1 MATDKIYVVS
11 DWKTHQLIGLF
22 DDEHAGKFFTGADV
36 LAGNKLF
43 ENGIKFAKDGYKIWE
58 LELNKEFADSRLR
71 ISLRISKARI
81 TKKKEGF

>member
-1 MATDKIYVVS
+1 MHSLKKIYVVS
-11 DWKTHQLIGLF
+11 DSKTHRLIGLF

-58 LELNKEFADSRLR
+58 LELNGELTDSR
-71 ISLRISKARI
+71 LRISKARI
-81 TKKKEGF
+81 TKKKEVS

>member
-1 MATDKIYVVS
+1 MTRNKIYVVS

-43 ENGIKFAKDGYKIWE
+43 ENGIKFAKDDYRIWE
-58 LELNKEFADSRLR
+58 LELNGELTDSRLR
-71 ISLRISKARI
+71 ISKASI
-81 TKKKEGF
+81 TKKKAGF

>member
-1 MATDKIYVVS
+1 MTRNKIYVVS

-36 LAGNKLF
+36 LVGDKLF
-43 ENGIKFAKDGYKIWE
+43 ENGIKFPKDKYRIWE
-58 LELNKEFADSRLR
+58 LEPNKEFADSRIR
-71 ISLRISKARI
+71 VSKARI